1 MISLLVPAECLA
13 GEGWVVEG
21 DSHRH
26 LFRARRLAAGDRV
39 RLADGAG
46 AARWAEVAAVDKKS
60 ARLRLGEAAP
70 VPEPA
75 ARLTLLVAAPKKERA
90 SWLIEKAT
98 ELGVAAVRF
107 METERTPREFG
118 EGTLRR
124 LERVAAAAF
133 EQCGRGVLPEVSGTH
148 GWGEVRGL
156 LTAGGP
162 SQARW
167 VLDLVAGA
175 VGGGEMRAVDGK
187 VVVVVGPEGGWT
199 EEEQRVLGEWGCRA
213 VVLGP
218 TVLRVET
225 AAVVGAGLVI
235 NG

>member
-1 MISLLVPAECLA
+1 MTSLLVPAEGL
-13 GEGWVVEG
+13 VG
-21 DSHRH
+21 DEWLVDGDAYRH
-26 LFRARRLAAGDRV
+26 LFRARRLAVGDGV

-46 AARWAEVAAVDKKS
+46 AARWGEVTAVDKKS

-75 ARLTLLVAAPKKERA
+75 VRVSLLVAAPKKERA
-90 SWLIEKAT
+90 SWLVEKAT
-98 ELGVAAVRF
+98 ELGVAAVRLI
-107 METERTPREFG
+107 ETERTPRGFG
-118 EGTLRR
+118 DGTVRR
-124 LERVAAAAF
+124 LERVAVAAF

-156 LTAGGP
+156 VDGFDGK
-162 SQARW
+162 W
-167 VLDLVAGA
+167 VLDLVDDA
-175 VGGGEMRAVDGK
+175 VGGRELGAADGE

-199 EEEQRVLGEWGCRA
+199 ERERQELAAWGCRA

-225 AAVVGAGLVI
+225 AAVVGAGLVLS
-235 NG
+235 G